1 MTKRAARPPSPAP
14 HRAASACSLMATTPT
29 APSRPHAPAAP
40 VAEPGSGA
48 LRNLG
53 CPQTWQAGKHAWAS
67 KSDRG
72 ARLDRSSARQARG
85 AGLAAAAQSGQ
96 RWVGGRGHEPDGAS
110 PWRGRGLQHMR
121 RGLAPGPPAPP
132 GYARQRVQ
140 QRRHVVDQ
148 HLRHD
153 VRIAALRAAPRWPD
167 NRSVS
172 PVLPNQAMSLPCQQ
186 SGCRRAAA
194 SWLPC
199 AL

>member
-153 VRIAALRAAPRWPD
+153 
-167 NRSVS
+167 
-172 PVLPNQAMSLPCQQ
+172 
-186 SGCRRAAA
+186 GCRRKAGSQRAREAHPLAAPGE
-194 SWLPC
+194 SCHTSMPVCRPWPGPGCVVRLGGE
-199 AL
+199 